1 MLTNVINEKGSN
13 ICILLKIFVSTFNI
27 VAMHIQNSIIH
38 SFSQTLLNREI
49 NKNVWTIYVWWTSA
63 NEYYFLSLKI
73 FFPSNIYDYEQSTCE
88 NGATC

>member
-49 NKNVWTIYVWWTSA
+49 NKNV
-63 NEYYFLSLKI
+63 
-73 FFPSNIYDYEQSTCE
+73 
-88 NGATC
+88 